1 MLLYLLLACREPEPI
16 NTDVCEE
23 EISVTDMAQGLTDEQ
38 KEVSY
43 IIEEQFSEM
52 EIPPNITA
60 AAIVNALA
68 ESKLNAEAIGDG
80 GKAVGPFQLHKN
92 GLGKNLSTIERTN
105 VYTSANIIGIQIL
118 KNNTLYDLENNNALI
133 PVMTEVIT
141 EDIMRPDKI
150 KEEKEKRKQLA
161 KRVFPTRIW

>member
-1 MLLYLLLACREPEPI
+1 MLLYLLLACKEPEPI
-16 NTDVCEE
+16 NTDVCEQ

-92 GLGKNLSTIERTN
+92 GLGKNLSATERTN

-150 KEEKEKRKQLA
+150 EEEKEKRKQLA
-161 KRVFPTRIW
+161 KQVFPTRIW